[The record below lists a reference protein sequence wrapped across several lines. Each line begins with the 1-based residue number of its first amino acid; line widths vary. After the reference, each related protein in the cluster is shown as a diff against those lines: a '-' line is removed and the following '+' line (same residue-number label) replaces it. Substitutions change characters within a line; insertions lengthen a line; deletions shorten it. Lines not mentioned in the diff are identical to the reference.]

1 MYNPYEELENNILV
15 INKQVKVLKYLR
27 PINEL
32 EEKEKFLK
40 KQIEPKFEYRTN
52 QDYDLKKVMHYL
64 NSITIP
70 TKPNDRLKNMANG
83 LLEVYDYKTKF
94 SNKKLDDTLKELA
107 VPYFNV
113 IKNILAKTKILD
125 NLGNHRII
133 KNETSKIYGIP
144 SDDTIIKAKNT
155 LLRLKDIKQPK
166 KDIDPAYVSTY
177 MRKKIE
183 EFGLDKDG
191 WVTSISK
198 RKKATLTS
206 SLNKKI
212 KIGSKM
218 YSKELLDSLTI
229 HEVGVHAI
237 LANNGSKQPFKIFQF
252 GFPLQSETNEGLAT
266 YFERYKGSGN
276 DIKLRKYAAR
286 CVAVKSVLEDNS
298 FSKTFK
304 ELRSYN
310 LSLEMSWE
318 VSMRAH
324 RGGGCI
330 KDHIYFEG
338 LEKIKNYEE
347 SYEPLFTG
355 RVSLNYVDLIK
366 EMIKKDLI
374 KSPKSSNDLIFPY
387 FAKRESQKLI
397 TT

>member
-1 MYNPYEELENNILV
+1 MKNPYKKLEKNLLIT
-15 INKQVKVLKYLR
+15 NKYVKVLKYLR
-27 PINEL
+27 PINEE
-32 EEKEKFLK
+32 EEKDKFLK
-40 KQIEPKFEYRTN
+40 NQVEPKFEYRTN

-64 NSITIP
+64 GSIIIP
-70 TKPNDRLKNMANG
+70 TKPNKRLKHMANA
-83 LLEVYDYKTKF
+83 LYEVYEYKTKF
-94 SNKKLDDTLKELA
+94 SNNKIDETLEELA

-113 IKNILAKTKILD
+113 LKNILAKTKILS
-125 NLGNHRII
+125 NLGNYNII
-133 KNETSKIYGIP
+133 KTETSKIYGVP
-144 SDDTIIKAKNT
+144 SDDTIMKAKQV
-155 LLRLKDIKQPK
+155 LIELKDIKK
-166 KDIDPAYVSTY
+166 IKRDVDPPYVSSV
-177 MRKKIE
+177 MRKKIK

-191 WVTSISK
+191 WKSSISNS
-198 RKKATLTS
+198 KKATLTS
-206 SLNKKI
+206 SLNKRI
-212 KIGSKM
+212 KVGKKM
-218 YSKELLDSLTI
+218 YSKELVDSLAM

-266 YFERYKGSGN
+266 YFERYKGIGN
-276 DIKLRKYAAR
+276 DVKLRKYAAR
-286 CVAVKSVLEDNS
+286 CVAVKSVLENNT

-310 LSLEMSWE
+310 LSHDMSWE
-318 VSMRAH
+318 VSIRAH

-338 LEKIKNYEE
+338 LEKIKNYKG

-366 EMIKKDLI
+366 EMIDKGLI
-374 KSPKSSNDLIFPY
+374 KSPKTSKDLIYPK
-387 FAKRESQKLI
+387 FARLEDKKLI